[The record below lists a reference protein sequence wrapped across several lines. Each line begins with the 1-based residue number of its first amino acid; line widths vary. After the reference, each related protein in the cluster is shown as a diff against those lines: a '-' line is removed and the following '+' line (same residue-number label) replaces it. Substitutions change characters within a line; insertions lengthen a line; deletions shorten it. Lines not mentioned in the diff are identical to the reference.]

1 MQSHHN
7 PYTEKRLVTAILI
20 TGFIF
25 LAELL
30 GGYWTRSLALM
41 SDAAHVFLD
50 VFALLLSYLAL
61 RVSARPAD
69 ERHTFGFHRVEV
81 LAALANGVTLIVV
94 AGYILWEAVQRWI
107 DPEPVKSLPMLVIAA
122 VGLGANVY
130 VALILRGESHRHGPA
145 THRHEDLN
153 MRSAFLHV
161 VGDALSSVGVIAAA
175 GLIYVTGMTWFDPL
189 ISVMIGLLILLGS
202 GRLVRRALHILVEGT
217 PEGIKVSDIGQTLA
231 EVPGVHEVHDL
242 HVWSLCSGQIS
253 LSAHIVMDRDARMGQ
268 GLMLMEMNRRLNER
282 FGIEHSTL
290 QIEPEHTSQVQ
301 LIVPN

>member
-7 PYTEKRLVTAILI
+7 QYIEKRLVVAILI

-30 GGYWTRSLALM
+30 GGYWTGSLALM

-50 VFALLLSYLAL
+50 VFALLLSFFAL
-61 RVSARPAD
+61 RLSARPAD
-69 ERHTFGFHRVEV
+69 DRHTFGYHRLEV
-81 LAALANGVTLIVV
+81 LAALVNGVTLIVV
-94 AGYILWEAVQRWI
+94 AGVILREALQRWVN
-107 DPEPVKSLPMLVIAA
+107 PEPIKSVPMLAIAA
-122 VGLGANVY
+122 IGLVANIY
-130 VALILRGESHRHGPA
+130 VALTLRGESHRHGP
-145 THRHEDLN
+145 TMHQHEDLN

-189 ISVMIGLLILLGS
+189 ISVLIGLMILLGS

-253 LSAHIVMDRDARMGQ
+253 LSAHIVMDRDTSIKQ
-268 GLMLMEMNRRLNER
+268 GLMLIEMNRRLIEN
-282 FGIEHSTL
+282 FGIEHTTL
-290 QIEPEHTSQVQ
+290 QIEPEHASQVQ

>member
-1 MQSHHN
+1 MHSHHN
-7 PYTEKRLVTAILI
+7 PYTEKRLVIAILI

-30 GGYWTRSLALM
+30 GGYWTGSLALM

-69 ERHTFGFHRVEV
+69 ERHTFGYHRVEV
-81 LAALANGVTLIVV
+81 LAALANGVTLILV

-107 DPEPVKSLPMLVIAA
+107 DPEPVKSVPMLVIAV
-122 VGLGANVY
+122 VGLAANVY
-130 VALILRGESHRHGPA
+130 VALTLRGESHRHGPA

-175 GLIYVTGMTWFDPL
+175 GLIYLTGMTWFDPL
-189 ISVMIGLLILLGS
+189 ISVLIGLMILLGS
-202 GRLVRRALHILVEGT
+202 GRLVRRALHILIEGT
-217 PEGIKVSDIGQTLA
+217 PEGIKVSDIGQALA

-253 LSAHIVMDRDARMGQ
+253 LSAHIVMDRDATMGQ

-282 FGIEHSTL
+282 FGIEHTTL
-290 QIEPEHTSQVQ
+290 QIEPGHPSQVQ

>member
-1 MQSHHN
+1 MHSHHN
-7 PYTEKRLVTAILI
+7 PYTEKRLVIAILI

-30 GGYWTRSLALM
+30 GGYWTGSLALM

-69 ERHTFGFHRVEV
+69 ERHTFGYHRVEV

-107 DPEPVKSLPMLVIAA
+107 DPEPVKSVPMLVIAV
-122 VGLGANVY
+122 VGLAANVY
-130 VALILRGESHRHGPA
+130 VALTLRGESHRHGPA

-175 GLIYVTGMTWFDPL
+175 GLIYLTGMTWFDPL
-189 ISVMIGLLILLGS
+189 ISVLIGLMILLGS
-202 GRLVRRALHILVEGT
+202 GRLVTA
-217 PEGIKVSDIGQTLA
+217 P
-231 EVPGVHEVHDL
+231 
-242 HVWSLCSGQIS
+242 CIS
-253 LSAHIVMDRDARMGQ
+253 
-268 GLMLMEMNRRLNER
+268 
-282 FGIEHSTL
+282 
-290 QIEPEHTSQVQ
+290 
-301 LIVPN
+301 